1 MVYRRGTGYQTDRNS
16 TESRESMPL
25 WYEADGITVS
35 EWPLGCPWRR
45 CAFLT
50 PSKGVGISR
59 ECGTPSEGVQRKFTA
74 KSVLWVS
81 LARGR
86 APYSFR
92 RSRAKAENKTPSEG
106 VGQRRK
112 TRLLPKEWGKCGKH
126 DSFRRS
132 GAKAENTTPS
142 EGVGQRR
149 ETRLLP
155 KKMCKSRTYRT
166 HRT

>member
-92 RSRAKAENKTPSEG
+92 RSRAKAENKTPSER
-106 VGQRRK
+106 VGQMRK
-112 TRLLPKEWGKCGKH
+112 TRLLPKEWGKGGKH
-126 DSFRRS
+126 DSSRRRCV
-132 GAKAENTTPS
+132 KAGHIVHT
-142 EGVGQRR
+142 GR
-149 ETRLLP
+149 ESVRQ
-155 KKMCKSRTYRT
+155 CTYLHHLFT
-166 HRT
+166 